1 MISSSIDISKNME
14 ITDTL
19 DNGESL
25 VHIAK
30 LGTVVGSDK
39 DGNAVEQNFTEEALQ
54 KIADEVNN
62 SGVEKLVDKDHQ
74 SLRPALEKNTEA
86 MGFMSELKV
95 EAGKGLF
102 GKIKW
107 TDIGKKLIENRVF
120 RWLSPVFRLNKETK
134 EPIELVNVALT
145 NMPSQPDLDPIVNA
159 APDQITLEK
168 EIIKME
174 ITKEDLVQLIK
185 DTIKAV
191 EVEEETKEE
200 VTEVPVENEEPVK
213 DEEEVKTGEQAVEET
228 KTETPKEEEP
238 VKNEEVVDAPK
249 AQDSK
254 AKDEEEEKE
263 VIKLEAINTAP
274 STSIADISGKS
285 GWENLKGKAF
295 FDYVSKHPGLR

>member
-1 MISSSIDISKNME
+1 ME

-30 LGTVVGSDK
+30 LGTVIGSDK

-54 KIADEVNN
+54 KIADEVNT

-86 MGFMSELKV
+86 MGFVSELKV

-120 RWLSPVFRLNKETK
+120 RWLSPVFRLNKETR

-174 ITKEDLVQLIK
+174 MTKEELVQLIK
-185 DTIKAV
+185 DTINAV
-191 EVEEETKEE
+191 EVEEETKEEEKE

-213 DEEEVKTGEQAVEET
+213 EDV
-228 KTETPKEEEP
+228 KEEEE
-238 VKNEEVVDAPK
+238 KKEEK
-249 AQDSK
+249 
-254 AKDEEEEKE
+254 EEKEEKE
-263 VIKLEAINTAP
+263 VIKLDALNSAP

-285 GWENLKGKAF
+285 QWENLKGKAF
-295 FDYVSKHPGLR
+295 FDYVKAHPGL

>member
-1 MISSSIDISKNME
+1 ME

-30 LGTVVGSDK
+30 LGTVIGSDK

-54 KIADEVNN
+54 KIADEVNT
-62 SGVEKLVDKDHQ
+62 SGFEKLVDKDHQ

-86 MGFMSELKV
+86 MGFVSELKV

-120 RWLSPVFRLNKETK
+120 RWLSPVFRLNKETR

-174 ITKEDLVQLIK
+174 MTKEELVQLIK
-185 DTIKAV
+185 DTINAVEV
-191 EVEEETKEE
+191 EVEEETKEEEEKEVTEASVENEEPVKEEVKEEKKE

-213 DEEEVKTGEQAVEET
+213 EEEK
-228 KTETPKEEEP
+228 
-238 VKNEEVVDAPK
+238 
-249 AQDSK
+249 
-254 AKDEEEEKE
+254 EEEKE
-263 VIKLEAINTAP
+263 VIKLDALNSAP

-285 GWENLKGKAF
+285 QWENLKGKAF
-295 FDYVSKHPGLR
+295 FDYVKAHPGL

>member
-1 MISSSIDISKNME
+1 ME

-19 DNGESL
+19 ENGESL

-30 LGTVVGSDK
+30 FGTVIGSDK

-54 KIADEVNN
+54 KIADEVNA
-62 SGVEKLVDKDHQ
+62 SGFEKLVDKDHQ

-174 ITKEDLVQLIK
+174 ITKEDLVRLIK

-200 VTEVPVENEEPVK
+200 VAEVQVENAEPAK
-213 DEEEVKTGEQAVEET
+213 DEEEVKTEAQTVKET
-228 KTETPKEEEP
+228 TAESPKDEEE
-238 VKNEEVVDAPK
+238 VKNEEVVDSP
-249 AQDSK
+249 K
-254 AKDEEEEKE
+254 AKDDEEEKE
-263 VIKLEAINTAP
+263 VIKIDALNSAP
-274 STSIADISGKS
+274 STSIADISGRS
-285 GWENLKGKAF
+285 EWQHLKGKAF
-295 FDYVSKHPGLR
+295 FDYVASHSGLC